1 MSTAEQSK
9 FRVPT
14 YIYLII
20 ILADTI
26 LFLISFYTTYHILS
40 SKEIMMFLLSGL
52 GAFGVIDEMAQANA
66 DSLLKRQQMFFIA
79 ILMSA
84 IVLVAIFLSVS
95 PASIFLSVLSIATL
109 DFSVLISIRLVN
121 WSVKRKQSQTNE
133 NP

>member
-1 MSTAEQSK
+1 
-9 FRVPT
+9 
-14 YIYLII
+14 
-20 ILADTI
+20 
-26 LFLISFYTTYHILS
+26 
-40 SKEIMMFLLSGL
+40 
-52 GAFGVIDEMAQANA
+52 
-66 DSLLKRQQMFFIA
+66 MFFIA